1 MIVLRVLVFAL
12 LAANLGYC
20 AWSLSQPSKPVI
32 ELPPPPPGVKPLVL
46 IREREE
52 QLLRE
57 GGDLGSGMDSDCYAL
72 GPFQTQAD
80 VRRVANAMATTIA
93 QSRQRQEMQ
102 TLDRGFWV
110 YLPAVATRED
120 ALNLAR
126 ELSAAGL
133 KDYYV
138 VTAGDR
144 ENTVSLGL
152 FKEETNAVRRQAAL
166 QALGFD
172 AQITR
177 RREEALVYYFDYR
190 RAEGV
195 VPPWERVV
203 ASNSAVT
210 HRPIPCFR

>member
-1 MIVLRVLVFAL
+1 MIVRILFFAL

-20 AWSLSQPSKPVI
+20 AWTLSQPA
-32 ELPPPPPGVKPLVL
+32 PPPPEPPPVEEGVKRLVL

-80 VRRVANAMATTIA
+80 VRRVANAMATSVA
-93 QSRQRQEMQ
+93 QSRQRQRMQ

-110 YLPAVATRED
+110 FLPAVATRED

-152 FKEETNAVRRQAAL
+152 FKEEENAVRRQAAL

-190 RAEGV
+190 REEGV
-195 VPPWERVV
+195 VAPWERVV
-203 ASNSAVT
+203 ASNSGVT

>member
-1 MIVLRVLVFAL
+1 MIVVRVLVFAL

-20 AWSLSQPSKPVI
+20 AWSLSQPSKPVV
-32 ELPPPPPGVKPLVL
+32 EAPPPSPEVKPLVL

-80 VRRVANAMATTIA
+80 VRRVANAMATTVA
-93 QSRQRQEMQ
+93 QSRQRQQMQ

-110 YLPAVATRED
+110 YLPAVSTRED

-203 ASNSAVT
+203 ASNSSVT